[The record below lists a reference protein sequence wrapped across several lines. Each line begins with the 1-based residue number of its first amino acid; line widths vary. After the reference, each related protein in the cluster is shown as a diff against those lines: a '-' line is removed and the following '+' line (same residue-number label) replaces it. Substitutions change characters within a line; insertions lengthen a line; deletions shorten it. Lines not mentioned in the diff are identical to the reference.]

1 MVILIPFCFP
11 MVDKNVRYL
20 ADKQFRHP
28 HSERKT
34 GVIFVSFNGVYCLPR
49 HTQLPGQ
56 FTLAPPSCLAIVFQ
70 TVFQLALLD
79 DKSSLQFEHLPVKKS
94 CHLRKIGCLVGDC
107 CYWFRCP
114 YSGQTAF
121 HPILAEAVR
130 PRTTTLRTSDSCANI
145 VKWKGNIFW
154 QLCLAL
160 LSQVSLSRRG

>member
-28 HSERKT
+28 HSERKA

-70 TVFQLALLD
+70 TVFQLALLG
-79 DKSSLQFEHLPVKKS
+79 DKSSLQFEHLPVKNS

-114 YSGQTAF
+114 YSGLSAF
-121 HPILAEAVR
+121 HPIVVVQKVVTFASKPPQQRSPYSWPHLGRNRNSSFLKYLVKTGRAE
-130 PRTTTLRTSDSCANI
+130 
-145 VKWKGNIFW
+145 
-154 QLCLAL
+154 
-160 LSQVSLSRRG
+160 

>member
-11 MVDKNVRYL
+11 MVDKNVRHL

-28 HSERKT
+28 HSERKA

-70 TVFQLALLD
+70 TVFQLAPLD
-79 DKSSLQFEHLPVKKS
+79 DKSSLQFEHLPVKNS

-114 YSGQTAF
+114 YSGLTEEAGNCCLPPAF
-121 HPILAEAVR
+121 HGFGTGAHSPVFRFADRRCPR
-130 PRTTTLRTSDSCANI
+130 PRRSE
-145 VKWKGNIFW
+145 
-154 QLCLAL
+154 
-160 LSQVSLSRRG
+160 